1 MLCLRRN
8 DHRHARLVN
17 RGHILWS
24 RILALR
30 VLVDNFIQT
39 SFNKTRSYINIA
51 YFSAWF
57 SFYVIRYLLI
67 LVHQQ
72 TCLWETDSP
81 GDPLQNQTFIR
92 YMQYVIAISKLAVSS
107 K

>member
-1 MLCLRRN
+1 MVKNTGVAC
-8 DHRHARLVN
+8 
-17 RGHILWS
+17 
-24 RILALR
+24 
-30 VLVDNFIQT
+30 VDNFIQT
-39 SFNKTRSYINIA
+39 SFNKTRSYINMA

-67 LVHQQ
+67 LVPQQ

-92 YMQYVIAISKLAVSS
+92 YMQYVIAINKLAVSS